1 MRVILLGPPGAGKG
15 TQVERVAKHL
25 GVTRVSS
32 GDLFR
37 EHVGKN
43 KELGRLA
50 RSYMDRG
57 ALVPDDV
64 TIRMVMGWINAPEQ
78 AKGFVLDG
86 FPRTLA
92 QAGALDQAM
101 TAKGGLDRVLY
112 INVPKAELVSRLSGR
127 LVCRSCQT
135 PYNSKM
141 SPPKKEG
148 KCDKCGGQIYQRED
162 DKPEAVRKRLQVYVK
177 ETESLVEYYR
187 SKGLLAE
194 VNGGMSIEE
203 VGKILLDA
211 LSQQVHR

>member
-1 MRVILLGPPGAGKG
+1 LRVILLGPPGAGKG
-15 TQVERVAKHL
+15 TQVERIAKHL
-25 GVTRVSS
+25 GVSRVSS

-37 EHVGKN
+37 DNVQRN
-43 KELGRLA
+43 TELGRLA

-64 TIRMVMGWINAPEQ
+64 TIRMVMGWINAFGQ

-101 TAKGGLDRVLY
+101 TGKGGLDRVLY
-112 INVPKAELVSRLSGR
+112 INVPQDDLVSRLSGR
-127 LVCRSCQT
+127 LVCRACQT

-148 KCDKCGGQIYQRED
+148 KCDKCGGQLYQRDD
-162 DKPEAVRKRLQVYVK
+162 DKPDAVRKRLQVYAK
-177 ETESLVEYYR
+177 ETEPLVDYYRNKGILVE
-187 SKGLLAE
+187 
-194 VNGGMSIEE
+194 VDGGRSIEE
-203 VGKILLDA
+203 VGSALIEA
-211 LSQQVHR
+211 LSQPARR